1 MPRTGAVIDIIAASR
16 IIIVIVPA
24 AIAARRI
31 AIRSIIAV
39 AIIAATAIIAGA
51 DAHAAITIAVIIG
64 AAPQGHRAR
73 ETKRSQES

>member
-1 MPRTGAVIDIIAASR
+1 VPRTGAVINIIAASR

-31 AIRSIIAV
+31 AIRAIIAV

-64 AAPQGHRAR
+64 AAPQGHRAC